1 MGSHGSQQPGQE
13 REKGGRSGLWVCEK
27 NGDNLMCVYM
37 CERETKGE
45 CVYTKLCIL
54 LHDSRHLPLSDI
66 LQTNPGYTGKDR
78 TSRL

>member
-27 NGDNLMCVYM
+27 NGDNLMCVSM

-45 CVYTKLCIL
+45 CV
-54 LHDSRHLPLSDI
+54 
-66 LQTNPGYTGKDR
+66 
-78 TSRL
+78 